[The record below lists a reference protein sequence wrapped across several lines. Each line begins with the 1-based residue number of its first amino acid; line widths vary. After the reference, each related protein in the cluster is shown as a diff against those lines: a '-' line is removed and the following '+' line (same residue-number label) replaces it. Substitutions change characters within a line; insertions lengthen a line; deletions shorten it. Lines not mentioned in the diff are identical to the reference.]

1 MDTYTDLKMASNIQ
15 NMFNLF
21 HDLYNTYK
29 NQEDKIFPLDLWKV
43 KNSTFSEDE
52 GK

>member
-1 MDTYTDLKMASNIQ
+1 MIYII
-15 NMFNLF
+15 
-21 HDLYNTYK
+21 HIK